1 MGSVTDIPVIIAAT
15 LLLTISVFTGQLILK
30 EVSANT
36 GPDQL
41 NQETLDQGI
50 QALSLFDAGIVAL
63 NAFFYL
69 VSFIFAYRIRTSPV
83 FAIPALIFLAVSGFV
98 SMQIANIYAA
108 IASTGPFTSIANSF
122 PATGL
127 LFNNYLT
134 ITLTMGGVLI
144 LLLYGKTRS
153 GREVTV

>member
-30 EVSANT
+30 EIADNT
-36 GPDQL
+36 TSDQL
-41 NQETLDQGI
+41 DQETLDQGI

-83 FAIPALIFLAVSGFV
+83 FAVPALIFLAVSGFV

-108 IASTGPFTSIANSF
+108 IASTGPFTGIANNRTCPGRRRSLF
-122 PATGL
+122 WRGAPAAG
-127 LFNNYLT
+127 
-134 ITLTMGGVLI
+134 
-144 LLLYGKTRS
+144 
-153 GREVTV
+153 